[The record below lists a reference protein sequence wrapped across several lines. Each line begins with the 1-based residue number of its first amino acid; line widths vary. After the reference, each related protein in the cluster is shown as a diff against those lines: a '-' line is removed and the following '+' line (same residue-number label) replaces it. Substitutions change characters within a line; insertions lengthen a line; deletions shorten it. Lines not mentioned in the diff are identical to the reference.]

1 MKQLPILE
9 LSDVSKHFDSTQ
21 GRNVVLRDVNLR
33 IYAGQKVS
41 IVGASGSGKS
51 TLLSL
56 ITGLLRPDTGIVT
69 IKGTDIQQLNDDE
82 RSKLRSKNI
91 GIALQSEN
99 LIPFLTALEN
109 VKLALS
115 FAKRRV
121 SPNYALELLERMKV
135 AHLATYRPRQVSG
148 GEAQRIS
155 LAVAIANKP
164 QILIA
169 DEMVAQLDEVTAGRV
184 VDDIFASDMA
194 VLFVTHNRQLADRAE
209 RKFSVQDKTV
219 VEL

>member
-1 MKQLPILE
+1 MKQSPILE

-169 DEMVAQLDEVTAGRV
+169 DEMVAQLDEVTASRV

>member
-1 MKQLPILE
+1 MKQSPILE